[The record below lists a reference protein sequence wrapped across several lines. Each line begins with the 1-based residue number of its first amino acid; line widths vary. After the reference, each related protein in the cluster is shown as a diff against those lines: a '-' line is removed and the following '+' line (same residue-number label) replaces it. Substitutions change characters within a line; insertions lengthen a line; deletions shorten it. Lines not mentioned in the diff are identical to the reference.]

1 MHLKIEKIWPRFPAF
16 SLRSFL
22 PRRLLV
28 GKKTIPPVRIR
39 FVAFLWLACRLWPS
53 AWAQDL
59 PSFKT
64 ATELVLVDLVATDRD
79 GNFVWDLRPD
89 ELEVLED
96 GRRQTVTFFSLQ
108 NRGAPVPARAPE
120 TRGPPAPSVSSV
132 PVQRIEEGYYVF
144 LMDLHSMPF
153 DALGRSKEAVRGFVE
168 SRLGPD
174 DQVMLATI
182 RHRLRINQPFTQDID
197 KFSQALD
204 RVPFEPRLVGNLSRF
219 MEVMDDIFADMGAL
233 GVANDPSLAQGNAE
247 ELAPQIEGAIQMAA
261 GESRQILS
269 QMEIQVAFS
278 CAATGALARHLRSLP
293 GRKHLMLISAGYP
306 LNARTVMKNIIRE
319 RAAMFAP
326 NQYPQVHMLVNSSMA
341 GSGRRTSFESRM
353 RSVIDQANRSQV
365 SIYSID
371 PRGLMPP
378 AISYAGTRQSGSHLY
393 ASHSNQDITA
403 PQDFL
408 TTLSAGTG
416 GLSFL
421 NDNDLARG
429 IGKAFDDGRSYYLLG
444 YAPRTKRKP
453 GKFHE
458 IRVKLARKGVKLRY
472 RRGYVD
478 TDPEQTA
485 HADLAN
491 AFKFPELFRDF
502 PFRVQVSNQTGKLKV
517 RTLIPTRS
525 FAFSRNGGKNR
536 CVMEMFGAL
545 VDDSGKWVGEDFLFF
560 KRLDLD
566 LDSEGLN
573 LFQRYR
579 NFSSSSEKDAPPG
592 KYDLVVVLRQSLSGR
607 MATSTSSVVVH

>member
-1 MHLKIEKIWPRFPAF
+1 M
-16 SLRSFL
+16 
-22 PRRLLV
+22 

-39 FVAFLWLACRLWPS
+39 LVAFLWLTCGLWPS
-53 AWAQDL
+53 VSAHDI

-64 ATELVLVDLVATDRD
+64 STELVLVDLVATDRD
-79 GNFVWDLRPD
+79 GNFIWDLRPD

-96 GRRQTVTFFSLQ
+96 GKRQTVTFFSLQ
-108 NRGAPVPARAPE
+108 DRGTPIPAREPE
-120 TRGPPAPSVSSV
+120 GPGKPTPSISSV
-132 PVQRIEEGYYVF
+132 PIQTIEEGYYVF

-153 DALGRSKEAVRGFVE
+153 DALGRSKEAIRSFVE
-168 SRLGPD
+168 SRLGPN

-182 RHRLRINQPFTQDID
+182 RHRLRINQTFTKDTER
-197 KFSQALD
+197 FSQALD
-204 RVPFEPRLVGNLSRF
+204 KVPFEPRLGGNLSRF
-219 MEVMDDIFADMGAL
+219 MEIMDDIFADMGAL
-233 GVANDPSLAQGNAE
+233 GVANDPSLAQGNVE
-247 ELAPQIEGAIQMAA
+247 ELVPQIEGAIQMAA

-278 CAATGALARHLRSLP
+278 CAAIGALARHLRSLP
-293 GRKHLMLISAGYP
+293 GRKHLMLVSAGYP

-326 NQYPQVHMLVNSSMA
+326 NQYAQVHMLVNSSMA
-341 GSGRRTSFESRM
+341 GSGRRTSFESRL

-378 AISYAGTRQSGSHLY
+378 AISNAATRQSGSHMY

-408 TTLSAGTG
+408 TTLSSGTG
-416 GLSFL
+416 GLTFL
-421 NDNDLARG
+421 NDNDLTRG

-472 RRGYVD
+472 RKGYVD
-478 TDPEQTA
+478 ADPEQTA

-502 PFRVQVSNQTGKLKV
+502 PFRVQVSNPSGKLKV

-525 FAFSRNGGKNR
+525 FAFSRNGQNSR

-566 LDSEGLN
+566 LDSEGLDH
-573 LFQRYR
+573 FQRYR

-592 KYDLVVVLRQSLSGR
+592 EYDLVVVLRQSLSGR
-607 MATSTSSVVVH
+607 MATSTRSVVVH

>member
-1 MHLKIEKIWPRFPAF
+1 MVQSAQTCNKAGAERPKGPEP
-16 SLRSFL
+16 
-22 PRRLLV
+22 LV
-28 GKKTIPPVRIR
+28 GKKKNPPVRIR
-39 FVAFLWLACRLWPS
+39 LGAFLWIACGLWPS
-53 AWAQDL
+53 ASAQDI

-64 ATELVLVDLVATDRD
+64 STELVLVDLVATDRD
-79 GNFVWDLRPD
+79 GNFIWDLRPG

-96 GRRQTVTFFSLQ
+96 GKRQTVTFFSLQ
-108 NRGAPVPARAPE
+108 DRGTPISAREPEGPGKPA
-120 TRGPPAPSVSSV
+120 TNISSV
-132 PVQRIEEGYYVF
+132 PIQTIEDGYYVF

-153 DALGRSKEAVRGFVE
+153 DALGRSKEAIRSFVE
-168 SRLGPD
+168 SRLGPND
-174 DQVMLATI
+174 RVMLATI
-182 RHRLRINQPFTQDID
+182 RHRLRINQAFTRDTER
-197 KFSQALD
+197 FSQALD
-204 RVPFEPRLVGNLSRF
+204 KVPFEPRLEGNLSRF
-219 MEVMDDIFADMGAL
+219 MEIMDDIFADMGAL
-233 GVANDPSLAQGNAE
+233 GVANDPSLAQGNVE
-247 ELAPQIEGAIQMAA
+247 ELVPQIEGAIQMAA

-278 CAATGALARHLRSLP
+278 CAAIGALARHLRSLP

-326 NQYPQVHMLVNSSMA
+326 SQYAQVHMLVNSSMA
-341 GSGRRTSFESRM
+341 GSGRRTSFESRL

-378 AISYAGTRQSGSHLY
+378 AISNAATRQSGSHMY

-408 TTLSAGTG
+408 KTLSTGTG

-421 NDNDLARG
+421 NDNDLTRG

-444 YAPRTKRKP
+444 YAPSAKRKP

-472 RRGYVD
+472 RQGYVD
-478 TDPEQTA
+478 ADPEQTA

-502 PFRVQVSNQTGKLKV
+502 PFRVQVSNPSGKLMV

-525 FAFSRNGGKNR
+525 FAFSRNGRKNR

-566 LDSEGLN
+566 LDSEGLDH
-573 LFQRYR
+573 FQRYR
-579 NFSSSSEKDAPPG
+579 DFSSSSEKDAPPG

-607 MATSTSSVVVH
+607 MATSTRSVVVQ

>member
-108 NRGAPVPARAPE
+108 NRGAPVPVRDPE

-306 LNARTVMKNIIRE
+306 LNARTVIKNIIRE

>member
-39 FVAFLWLACRLWPS
+39 FVAFLWLACCLWTS
-53 AWAQDL
+53 AWTQDL

-96 GRRQTVTFFSLQ
+96 GKRQTVTFFNLQ

-306 LNARTVMKNIIRE
+306 LNARTVIKNIIRE

-566 LDSEGLN
+566 LDREGLD

>member
-79 GNFVWDLRPD
+79 GNFIWDLRPE

-96 GRRQTVTFFSLQ
+96 GKRQTVTFFNLQ

-120 TRGPPAPSVSSV
+120 KPGQPAPSASSV
-132 PVQRIEEGYYVF
+132 PIQTVEEGYYVF

-306 LNARTVMKNIIRE
+306 LNARTVIKNIIRE

>member
-219 MEVMDDIFADMGAL
+219 MEVLDDIFADMGAL

-306 LNARTVMKNIIRE
+306 LNARTVIKNIIRE

-545 VDDSGKWVGEDFLFF
+545 VDNSGKWVGEDFLFF

>member
-1 MHLKIEKIWPRFPAF
+1 MVQSAQTRNKAGAERPKGPEP
-16 SLRSFL
+16 
-22 PRRLLV
+22 LV
-28 GKKTIPPVRIR
+28 GKKTNPPVRIR
-39 FVAFLWLACRLWPS
+39 LGALLWIACGFWPS
-53 AWAQDL
+53 GSAQDI

-64 ATELVLVDLVATDRD
+64 STELVLVDLVATDRD
-79 GNFVWDLRPD
+79 GNFIWDLRPG

-96 GRRQTVTFFSLQ
+96 GKRQTVTFFSLQ
-108 NRGAPVPARAPE
+108 DRGTPIPAREPE
-120 TRGPPAPSVSSV
+120 EPGKPATSISSV
-132 PVQRIEEGYYVF
+132 PIQTIEEGYYVF

-153 DALGRSKEAVRGFVE
+153 DALGRSKEAIRSFVE
-168 SRLGPD
+168 SRLGPN

-182 RHRLRINQPFTQDID
+182 RHRLRINQAFTRDTE

-204 RVPFEPRLVGNLSRF
+204 KVPFEPRLEGNLSRF
-219 MEVMDDIFADMGAL
+219 MEIMDDIFADMGAL
-233 GVANDPSLAQGNAE
+233 GVANDPSLAQGNVE
-247 ELAPQIEGAIQMAA
+247 ELVPQIEGAIQMAA

-278 CAATGALARHLRSLP
+278 CAAIGALARHLRSLP

-326 NQYPQVHMLVNSSMA
+326 TQYAQVHMLVNSSMA
-341 GSGRRTSFESRM
+341 GSGRRTSFESRL

-378 AISYAGTRQSGSHLY
+378 AISNAATRQSGSHMY

-408 TTLSAGTG
+408 TTLSSGTG

-421 NDNDLARG
+421 NDNDLTRG

-444 YAPRTKRKP
+444 YAPRAKRKP
-453 GKFHE
+453 GRFHE

-472 RRGYVD
+472 RHGYVD
-478 TDPEQTA
+478 ADPEQTA

-502 PFRVQVSNQTGKLKV
+502 PFRVQVTNPSGKLKV

-525 FAFSRNGGKNR
+525 FAFSRNGRTNR

-566 LDSEGLN
+566 LDSEGLDH
-573 LFQRYR
+573 FQRYR
-579 NFSSSSEKDAPPG
+579 DFSSSSEKDAPPG

-607 MATSTSSVVVH
+607 MATSTRSVVVQ